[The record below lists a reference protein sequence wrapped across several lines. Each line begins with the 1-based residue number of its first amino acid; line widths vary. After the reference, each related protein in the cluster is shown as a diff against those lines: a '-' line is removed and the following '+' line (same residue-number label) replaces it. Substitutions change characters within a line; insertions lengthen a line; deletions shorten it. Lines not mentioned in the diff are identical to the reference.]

1 MQHDHQHL
9 DFLISQHVDGS
20 LDAAG
25 KKSVEQRL
33 LTDPEARKLY
43 QEHRE
48 VQDVLDDWGS
58 RIPMINWEDFD
69 RKLAGRLEKE
79 TVGTPAQRTP
89 GWWKPVAAAA
99 ALFVAAWGG
108 YAWHAISGNGS
119 QTAVATVAR
128 PAAGGG
134 FATASVKID
143 DNGSAPVASSARFRV
158 DDSPMSLGAPEATAS
173 NVSVAAPGDVA
184 ASEALRDAVMSGLSH
199 LSNMANIDSKPGS
212 ASAMNGFEK
221 PNHAS
226 DDAAA
231 PVDRDAVPPL
241 P

>member
-25 KKSVEQRL
+25 RKSVEQRL

-58 RIPMINWEDFD
+58 RIPMINWDDFD
-69 RKLAGRLEKE
+69 KKLADRLEKE
-79 TVGTPAQRTP
+79 TVGTPARRTP

-99 ALFVAAWGG
+99 ALFIAAWTG
-108 YAWHAISGNGS
+108 YAWHTVSGTTS
-119 QTAVATVAR
+119 QTPVAI
-128 PAAGGG
+128 AAPHGSSNMS
-134 FATASVKID
+134 TASVKID
-143 DNGSAPVASSARFRV
+143 DNRSAPLASSARFRV
-158 DDSPMSLGAPEATAS
+158 DDSPMSLAAQDSSLPSVKVTAP
-173 NVSVAAPGDVA
+173 VDVA

-199 LSNMANIDSKPGS
+199 LSNVANLDSKPGS

-221 PNHAS
+221 PNRGS
-226 DDAAA
+226 EDLAA
-231 PVDRDAVPPL
+231 PADRDAVPPL